1 MTSVRLVEDVKLLAE
16 TYVPLNELVLG
27 AIYLPLQPLNEDQNQ
42 YKSRRWNKARVVDS
56 LVRTWLHGSEWS
68 NRMV

>member
-42 YKSRRWNKARVVDS
+42 YKVAGGTRP
-56 LVRTWLHGSEWS
+56 EW
-68 NRMV
+68 

>member
-1 MTSVRLVEDVKLLAE
+1 MTSVRLVGDVKLLAE

-42 YKSRRWNKARVVDS
+42 YKVAGGTRP
-56 LVRTWLHGSEWS
+56 EW
-68 NRMV
+68 